1 MRCFFGFLCACV
13 LGVMPLVGCADEGGG
28 TGGVVLDLGITRF
41 MHANLNVSDFER
53 SHAFYET
60 LGFASLLDV
69 EESVSAEQAAAL
81 DMPPYTYRASAMI
94 IPDGMID
101 LMHWKDPYDGS
112 PPYPS
117 LFNLGLVSIA
127 LSTSDIDA
135 DVALLADA
143 GVEFVSEPVGT
154 ERDAEYVRFVFLKD
168 EDGIAVELVE
178 AGDDD
183 SGTLPGPDA
192 KTHVTGFRYT
202 TLNCSDLDRSRAF
215 YEMLG
220 FTIGETTRETGTAE
234 LAKAYGL
241 DSYDLER
248 LYMTLGDG
256 AGIDLVAW
264 NAPYDGTPP
273 YEHLNHLGIGRIAL
287 ETTDI
292 DGDVEKLKGKGVKFY
307 SEPMRMDG
315 AFSTFRVVFFEDP
328 DGVVIELVELGQ

>member
-1 MRCFFGFLCACV
+1 M
-13 LGVMPLVGCADEGGG
+13 
-28 TGGVVLDLGITRF
+28 
-41 MHANLNVSDFER
+41 
-53 SHAFYET
+53 
-60 LGFASLLDV
+60 
-69 EESVSAEQAAAL
+69 
-81 DMPPYTYRASAMI
+81 
-94 IPDGMID
+94 
-101 LMHWKDPYDGS
+101 
-112 PPYPS
+112 
-117 LFNLGLVSIA
+117 
-127 LSTSDIDA
+127 
-135 DVALLADA
+135 
-143 GVEFVSEPVGT
+143 
-154 ERDAEYVRFVFLKD
+154 RFVFLKD
-168 EDGIAVELVE
+168 DDGIAVELVE

-192 KTHVTGFRYT
+192 QTHVTGFRYT
-202 TLNCSDLDRSRAF
+202 TLNCGDLDRSRAF

-241 DSYDLER
+241 DSYDLKR